1 MQSFQLILVLF
12 SIRFFEK
19 TENNND
25 RGSPIGIS
33 FSIADFS
40 EIVKY
45 ISGFFEKCG
54 IKRIPPTVLFL

>member
-33 FSIADFS
+33 FSIADF
-40 EIVKY
+40 E
-45 ISGFFEKCG
+45 
-54 IKRIPPTVLFL
+54 